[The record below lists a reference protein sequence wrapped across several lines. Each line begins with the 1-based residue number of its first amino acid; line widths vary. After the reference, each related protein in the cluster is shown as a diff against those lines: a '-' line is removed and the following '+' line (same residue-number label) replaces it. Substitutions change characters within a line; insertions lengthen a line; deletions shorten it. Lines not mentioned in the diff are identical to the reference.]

1 MDDLSAGER
10 LPAGTEYVCPMDPEV
25 LQDHPGACP
34 VCGMALEPRVPRLEE
49 PENPELTDMK
59 RRLRASLALSLPLVA
74 LSMDEMITGG
84 ALRGLFPGRSF
95 VWIQP
100 ALAAP
105 VVLWAGYPFFQRG
118 WTSVVRRKLNMF
130 TLIAMGTGTAFFY
143 SLVAALVPEAFP
155 ASFHGAMG
163 QPALYFEAAAVITTL
178 VLLGQ
183 VLELRARSRTG
194 AAIKALLGLA
204 PRHARLVRPDGGEE
218 DIPIGAVRAGDL
230 LRVRPGEKIPVDGLV
245 REGLSSVD
253 ESMITGE
260 PIPVEKQPGSKVTG
274 GTVNG
279 TGTFIMRAERVGS
292 DTLLSRIVQTVSEA
306 QRSRAPIQRTADA
319 VSSWFVPAVAAI
331 SLVTFLLW
339 AFFGPQPRLA
349 FALVNAV
356 AVLII
361 ACPCALGLATP
372 MSIMVGAGRGATAG
386 VLVKKAEALETL
398 EKIDTLVFDKTGTLT
413 EGKPRL
419 SAVEVSEPFSKEEML
434 RLAAGLE
441 RGSEHPLAA
450 AITAG
455 AEERGLRL
463 PSPESFT
470 ARPGAGVVGT
480 VEGREVAVG
489 NLSLFGSGSG
499 GPSGMLLRR
508 AEELRRKGQTAVF
521 VLVDGKAAGIVAV
534 EDPLKPT
541 TRDAVRVLQQSG
553 LKLVM
558 ATGDSRTTAENVARE
573 LGIEQV
579 VAEVLPQQKGDIIRD
594 LQREGRVVAMAGDG
608 VNDAPA
614 LALAQV
620 GIAMGTGSDVAI
632 HSAGITLLRGDLKG
646 IVDARKLS
654 AAVMRN
660 IRQNLF
666 FAFVYNALCIPLAA
680 GLLYPVFGLLL
691 DPMAAAAAMTLSSV
705 SVIGNALRLRNLPL

>member
-1 MDDLSAGER
+1 MQEPSDPFVILGPAGQLEKDPVCGMMVDPGRAAGKAGHEGKMFYFCHPRCREKFVSGPARWLAEGAAPEAMDDLSAGER

-339 AFFGPQPRLA
+339 AFFGPQPR
-349 FALVNAV
+349 
-356 AVLII
+356 
-361 ACPCALGLATP
+361 
-372 MSIMVGAGRGATAG
+372 
-386 VLVKKAEALETL
+386 
-398 EKIDTLVFDKTGTLT
+398 
-413 EGKPRL
+413 
-419 SAVEVSEPFSKEEML
+419 
-434 RLAAGLE
+434 
-441 RGSEHPLAA
+441 
-450 AITAG
+450 
-455 AEERGLRL
+455 
-463 PSPESFT
+463 
-470 ARPGAGVVGT
+470 
-480 VEGREVAVG
+480 
-489 NLSLFGSGSG
+489 
-499 GPSGMLLRR
+499 
-508 AEELRRKGQTAVF
+508 
-521 VLVDGKAAGIVAV
+521 
-534 EDPLKPT
+534 
-541 TRDAVRVLQQSG
+541 
-553 LKLVM
+553 
-558 ATGDSRTTAENVARE
+558 
-573 LGIEQV
+573 
-579 VAEVLPQQKGDIIRD
+579 
-594 LQREGRVVAMAGDG
+594 
-608 VNDAPA
+608 
-614 LALAQV
+614 
-620 GIAMGTGSDVAI
+620 
-632 HSAGITLLRGDLKG
+632 
-646 IVDARKLS
+646 
-654 AAVMRN
+654 
-660 IRQNLF
+660 
-666 FAFVYNALCIPLAA
+666 
-680 GLLYPVFGLLL
+680 
-691 DPMAAAAAMTLSSV
+691 
-705 SVIGNALRLRNLPL
+705 